1 MKGNPMH
8 DVQNNQEKTIKIH
21 INPGI
26 EYKYRDIFNIHIST
40 DEVTLE
46 FGNLQRGSNQGVIK
60 DIIVMTP
67 ANAMRLQQALAQSIE
82 TMQQKIREINS
93 KNANN

>member
-1 MKGNPMH
+1 MH

-21 INPGI
+21 INPEI